1 MWVSVFIL
9 LELCWTSQVCR
20 LLFSI
25 EFEMFTI
32 IICFFSVSVFLCL
45 SLVLL
50 VLLLHVWLECIMVF
64 SLLWAL
70 FSVFIFSLLFVLWSL
85 GWRLSVGPS
94 SSLLHL
100 SDVSSDLPFL
110 SSGELFISVNVVF
123 SYKISTWFFLIISIY
138 WYSVFD
144 ESLGIYSFYSLYIY
158 NIFI

>member
-70 FSVFIFSLLFVLWSL
+70 FSVFIFSLLFLLWSL

-100 SDVSSDLPFL
+100 SDVSSDPPFL

-144 ESLGIYSFYSLYIY
+144 ESLGIYSFYSLYI
-158 NIFI
+158 

>member
-144 ESLGIYSFYSLYIY
+144 ESLGIYSFYSLYI
-158 NIFI
+158 